1 MNDYAFGN
9 FLYELRTEKGLSQ
22 SELGRLVGATNKAV
36 SKWEM
41 GAAKPRPETLAKL
54 AGIFGVTIEE
64 LLCGKRREKA
74 EGEMGGEEI
83 AFAID
88 VLIREYRRAKKWFVV
103 GLVCL
108 IVPPVCMLAVLF
120 VAYAME
126 AVESVWAA
134 VLLGIFAPVHAVGE
148 VTTIVS
154 LVLMVKRKRTL
165 YAIFPRR
172 REEVSAR
179 SHTVPPAKERGKL
192 GICVFFGLF
201 FPLAVL
207 AIALYGTGVI
217 GGTAVAFLAAGGALA
232 LGIGNTLFTQLW
244 LRRVNRS
251 LGAGQ
256 FEKARKEGKFLL
268 EKWLPDARAPLCD
281 ACRVCIAVASFGL
294 YDDAAFYDYLR
305 EITVR
310 YYLPAK
316 SYWTCVAALAAGDK
330 AAFEREYQTVFL
342 PLAGDRRVRRTA
354 PLYGERLRLFAALT
368 AGTAPEGTKE
378 TLLSLTTNPRVHE
391 IVRALPGAPALP
403 VQKP

>member
-1 MNDYAFGN
+1 MNDYEFGN

-22 SELGRLVGATNKAV
+22 SELGRLVGVSNKAV

-41 GAAKPRPETLAKL
+41 GAAKPRPEKLAKL
-54 AGIFGVTIEE
+54 AEIFGVTIED
-64 LLCGKRREKA
+64 LLRGERREKA
-74 EGEMGGEEI
+74 EEEAGSEI

-88 VLIREYRRAKKWFVV
+88 VLIREYRRAKKWLVA

-108 IVPPVCMLAVLF
+108 FVPPVCMLVVLL
-120 VAYAME
+120 VAYAMQ
-126 AVESVWAA
+126 ALESVWAA
-134 VLLGIFAPVHAVGE
+134 VLLGIFAPIHAVGE
-148 VTTIVS
+148 VATIVS

-192 GICVFFGLF
+192 GLCVFFGLF
-201 FPLAVL
+201 FPFAVL
-207 AIALYGTGVI
+207 VIALGGTGVI
-217 GGTAVAFLAAGGALA
+217 SGTAASFLVAGGALA
-232 LGIGNTLFTQLW
+232 LGMGNTLFTQLW
-244 LRRVNRS
+244 LRRVNRR

-256 FEKARKEGKFLL
+256 FETAIKEGKFLL

-281 ACRVCIAVASFGL
+281 ACRVCIAAAYFAL
-294 YDDAAFYDYLR
+294 HDDAAFRDYLG

-310 YYLPAK
+310 FYLPAK
-316 SYWTCVAALAAGDK
+316 SYWTCIAALAAGDK

-342 PLAGDRRVRRTA
+342 PLASDRRVRRTA
-354 PLYGERLRLFAALT
+354 PIYGEPLRLFAAL
-368 AGTAPEGTKE
+368 AGGNAPEGTKE

-391 IVRALPGAPALP
+391 VIRTL
-403 VQKP
+403 